1 MRKFTL
7 ASVLAFVVC
16 GAAVASA
23 AQHPAAENVAAAEIE
38 SMLQTHPAVKLAQ
51 VVGIPDPR
59 YVEVPAAFVELVA
72 DAMASEA
79 ELIAHCKGQ
88 LASFKIPRHV
98 RFVEEWPMSTSK
110 IQKYRLRARLIAMCA
125 VDEQGSP
132 LFDVSDVISL
142 SNKSAAA
149 LERLFEVA
157 SRLAGLDEEDVE
169 ELEQGF
175 GTAQSAPSTSA

>member
-1 MRKFTL
+1 MSLLSKNQILSADDRRFE
-7 ASVLAFVVC
+7 VVPVPEWGGEVRLRSLT
-16 GAAVASA
+16 GA
-23 AQHPAAENVAAAEIE
+23 ERDE
-38 SMLQTHPAVKLAQ
+38 
-51 VVGIPDPR
+51 
-59 YVEVPAAFVELVA
+59 F
-72 DAMASEA
+72 EA
-79 ELIAHCKGQ
+79 KSLTGSGKKQ
-88 LASFKIPRHV
+88 RVNPRH
-98 RFVEEWPMSTSK
+98 
-110 IQKYRLRARLIAMCA
+110 LRARLIAMCA